1 MTPMLRTLLGVTAA
15 LGEQH
20 ISFFVGHDSSIA
32 VSSSGRIECV
42 LELERLFKERYFRFP
57 SDFNRFTA
65 VLTGSLEVVKERC
78 NASRHFAVGVIVH
91 GIDGPYWDYIPSLIR
106 QSRVIE
112 VERWVEVDHHMAHA
126 ALGFYAS
133 PFRSALVVS
142 YDGGGN
148 DGTFN
153 AYLATPGEI
162 KLIAQKSYNFGDMY
176 MHLAELLPEVTGK
189 AITEQCEQKQKG
201 MLWSKFMTGE
211 LRAMLS
217 LAGKLMGYSGIKEG
231 KPGLSKV
238 VKDLF
243 NSSGHFWTADARV
256 PFSLLRTACNSTEDQ
271 QTLAASI
278 QVGFQ
283 EAAQE
288 IILDLLIPAF
298 TSKRTLVH

>member
-1 MTPMLRTLLGVTAA
+1 M
-15 LGEQH
+15 
-20 ISFFVGHDSSIA
+20 
-32 VSSSGRIECV
+32 
-42 LELERLFKERYFRFP
+42 
-57 SDFNRFTA
+57 
-65 VLTGSLEVVKERC
+65 
-78 NASRHFAVGVIVH
+78 
-91 GIDGPYWDYIPSLIR
+91 
-106 QSRVIE
+106 
-112 VERWVEVDHHMAHA
+112 ERWAEADHHMAHA

-148 DGTFN
+148 DGAFN

-162 KLIAQKSYNFGDMY
+162 KPIAQKSYNFGDMY

-189 AITEQCEQKQKG
+189 AITEQCQQKLKG
-201 MLWSKFMTGE
+201 MLWSKFMIGD

-217 LAGKLMGYSGIKEG
+217 LSGKLMGYSGIKEG
-231 KPGLSKV
+231 KPELSKV

-243 NSSGHFWTADARV
+243 NLEHFWTADARV
-256 PFSLLRTACNSTEDQ
+256 PFSLLRAACNSTADQ

-288 IILDLLIPAF
+288 IILGLLIPA
-298 TSKRTLVH
+298 SSRTLFV